1 MRNRNSLGELAGGEF
16 FSGADFF
23 PDDAR
28 AVFRD

>member
-1 MRNRNSLGELAGGEF
+1 MRTGVRSELAGGEF
-16 FSGADFF
+16 FSGVDFF